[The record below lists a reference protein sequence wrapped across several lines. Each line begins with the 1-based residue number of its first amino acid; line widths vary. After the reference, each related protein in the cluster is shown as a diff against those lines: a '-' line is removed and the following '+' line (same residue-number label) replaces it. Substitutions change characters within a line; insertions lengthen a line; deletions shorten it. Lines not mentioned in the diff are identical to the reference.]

1 MNPGEVKIGAAVRY
15 HPIIGGKHDGHTYR
29 VRAVGNMHGRPVAW
43 LEGKAGC
50 VDVRAI
56 SRLRGFID
64 DGYGRES

>member
-1 MNPGEVKIGAAVRY
+1 MNPVDVRVGEAVRY
-15 HPIIGGKHDGHTYR
+15 HPIIGGKHDGRTYR
-29 VRAVGNMHGRPVAW
+29 VRAVGDMHGRPVVW
-43 LEGKAGC
+43 LDGKSGW